1 MTPKPKLI
9 TKAIRDLQQTN
20 RDLSAAF
27 QRNRDLIAEL
37 QQSDARETRPD
48 PRLRPRKATRAR
60 R

>member
-20 RDLSAAF
+20 RELAAAF

-37 QQSDARETRPD
+37 QQSDARTGKPD
-48 PRLRPRKATRAR
+48 PRLRGKRRAR
-60 R
+60 KQ